1 MKIGQIFTI
10 HKNKKQVRWK
20 VVEHP
25 YFNGEIREKIE
36 QRNQLDEEIAGWFQE
51 NVDAYGC
58 DIKNA
63 YVVDEPKGEE
73 QIEEGEYCKQSIL
86 GEDWYIGQYY
96 WKMDNGKYL
105 CMDSE
110 I

>member
-1 MKIGQIFTI
+1 MIIP
-10 HKNKKQVRWK
+10 R
-20 VVEHP
+20 
-25 YFNGEIREKIE
+25 EIREKIE
-36 QRNQLDEEIAGWFQE
+36 QRNQLNEEIADWFQE
-51 NVDAYGC
+51 NVAADGC

-73 QIEEGEYCKQSIL
+73 QIEEGEYCKQTIL

-105 CMDSE
+105 CMDFE

>member
-1 MKIGQIFTI
+1 MIIP
-10 HKNKKQVRWK
+10 R
-20 VVEHP
+20 
-25 YFNGEIREKIE
+25 EIREKIE

-86 GEDWYIGQYY
+86 GEDCTQDSIIGRWTMASIYA
-96 WKMDNGKYL
+96 WILKYSL
-105 CMDSE
+105 NN
-110 I
+110 IYVRKIRKN